1 MSSPRY
7 KSQHADLVDNREG
20 NYEQQHSLPPLGDV
34 RVYGKIGSGASGD
47 VYKVVDARGEE
58 MAYKIFG
65 GDGLSGIDR
74 TLSVDFVREAGLYKH
89 LGNRNPG
96 LCKISEIGDG
106 YISMCLA
113 TGDLLSEM
121 KNVEERDIGD
131 YEVKQYRVFRLESI
145 LEDMATLLASVDL
158 LHKENVGHFDIKPA
172 NILRT
177 KNGELKLC
185 DLGSA
190 SVISEKQMQI
200 FENARDAFKR
210 GDEVY
215 ISDLSHMTTGVTME
229 YAAPETYL
237 EDDEYGGSDDGLSP
251 MYPAADMWSLGIVFF
266 ELMTGYNLYNVSI
279 KMDKEG
285 SLSVIGGGGVMGKIA
300 YMSMFTED
308 MNREGFSLYDRNWE
322 SVFGSLANY
331 RFSNKVS
338 PYELL
343 LSEQRKESGS
353 LGEKERENV
362 HMLWELINK
371 MLDPNPLTRITA
383 SECLMSPLFYNNMR
397 VREHLKDF
405 YIDYKRRLGRV
416 LEAKEGILFSAR
428 SASVP
433 RDFGSV
439 SDLVTEHPK
448 GYRFLRQD
456 KVLATRMENML
467 QFVYYKIGPALES
480 NVSNINGLD
489 HTKNYEERRQLL
501 QFCTMVL
508 ASYAEAKS
516 KIYSR
521 PDLEIPHMMR
531 EKGAQGEELDT
542 WNEYGEWGEPEMDNG
557 LDLEGIQERFL
568 DSYSGSQE
576 SMRTA
581 IYALTYFLLVKVFE
595 FDLWIM

>member
-7 KSQHADLVDNREG
+7 RSQSTDLVDNREG
-20 NYEQQHSLPPLGDV
+20 NYGQQNTLPFLGDV
-34 RVYGKIGSGASGD
+34 RAEGKIGSGASGD
-47 VYKVVDARGEE
+47 VYKVVDTNGEE
-58 MAYKIFG
+58 MAYKIFN

-74 TLSVDFVREAGLYKH
+74 TLSVEFVREAGLYKH

-106 YISMCLA
+106 YISMYLA

-131 YEVKQYRVFRLESI
+131 YDVKQYRVFRLESA

-172 NILRT
+172 NIMRM

-190 SVISEKQMQI
+190 SVISGQQMQI
-200 FENARDAFKR
+200 FENARDSFKR
-210 GDEVY
+210 GEEVY
-215 ISDLSHMTTGVTME
+215 ISDLSHMATGVTME

-237 EDDEYGGSDDGLSP
+237 EGEYGGSDDGLMP

-266 ELMTGYNLYNVSI
+266 ELMTGYNLYKISI
-279 KMDKEG
+279 KRDKEG
-285 SLSVIGGGGVMGKIA
+285 NLSVIGGGGVMGNVA
-300 YMSMFTED
+300 YMAMFTED
-308 MNREGFSLYDRNWE
+308 MNREGFSIYDRNWE
-322 SVFGSLANY
+322 SVFGTLSNY
-331 RFSNKVS
+331 RFSNKAS

-343 LSEQRKESGS
+343 LSEQSKGS
-353 LGEKERENV
+353 ASFGEKELEDVN
-362 HMLWELINK
+362 MLWELINK

-405 YIDYKRRLGRV
+405 YLDYKRRLNRV
-416 LEAKEGILFSAR
+416 SEAKEDILFAAG

-439 SDLVTEHPK
+439 SELIIEHPK

-467 QFVYYKIGPALES
+467 RFVYYKIGPALES
-480 NVSNINGLD
+480 NVSKITGLD
-489 HTKNYEERRQLL
+489 HTKSYGERRQLL

-531 EKGAQGEELDT
+531 EKGVQGEELDT

-576 SMRTA
+576 SLRTA
-581 IYALTYFLLVKVFE
+581 IYTLTYFLLVKVFE